1 MTLAEDGQLN
11 QKKCDFGKK
20 LWKTN
25 SSNAM
30 SATALVKPIFESRVT
45 SKQAG
50 CLSAPVAGQHWCK
63 RRDIATAEHE
73 RQTDDSAN
81 HPESL
86 SSTKVI
92 VPSKSIH
99 DP

>member
-1 MTLAEDGQLN
+1 MGSST
-11 QKKCDFGKK
+11 QKAANFGEK

-25 SSNAM
+25 SNNAIF
-30 SATALVKPIFESRVT
+30 AIARVRPIFGSRVT

-73 RQTDDSAN
+73 RQTDDNAN
-81 HPESL
+81 HRTSL
-86 SSTKVI
+86 SSTKAI
-92 VPSKSIH
+92 VLSKSIH

>member
-1 MTLAEDGQLN
+1 MGSSIKKAEN
-11 QKKCDFGKK
+11 FGKK

>member
-1 MTLAEDGQLN
+1 MGSST
-11 QKKCDFGKK
+11 QKAANFGKK

-50 CLSAPVAGQHWCK
+50 CLSAPVAGPQWLK
-63 RRDIATAEHE
+63 TLDIATEE
-73 RQTDDSAN
+73 R
-81 HPESL
+81 ES
-86 SSTKVI
+86 
-92 VPSKSIH
+92 
-99 DP
+99 